1 MAPEFQANLQIAID
15 LFVSKKRHGV
25 TRGGGLRFKDSSGN
39 LVFRVERQSHKSA
52 LKRVLFDASGN
63 PLIYIHRNQI
73 VFGYELLSGKGLPV
87 LGGKGI
93 HGEVKNVTV
102 LHHLRNGSWQGF
114 KRDNSEEVM
123 IFRVE
128 RTLNALFRTELDVFP
143 VGENG
148 EESKSDFKMKGS
160 PFHRSCTIYSGNS
173 IMAQTSLMYKLG
185 IQKVLVPRHRFRLT
199 IFPGFVDH
207 AFVVALIVIF
217 FDGRKLWI

>member
-1 MAPEFQANLQIAID
+1 MAQRVVGLALGSLIQCLKWEKVSGMEWSGVEWGGGRGRETIDLIEGGWAYHAQTPEFQANLQIAID

-39 LVFRVERQSHKSA
+39 LVF
-52 LKRVLFDASGN
+52 
-63 PLIYIHRNQI
+63 
-73 VFGYELLSGKGLPV
+73 
-87 LGGKGI
+87 
-93 HGEVKNVTV
+93 
-102 LHHLRNGSWQGF
+102 RNGSWQGF

-207 AFVVALIVIF
+207 AFVFHLMLTLTQYGHSASEAASMVSV
-217 FDGRKLWI
+217 R

>member
-1 MAPEFQANLQIAID
+1 MDFAAPEFQANLQMAID

-63 PLIYIHRNQI
+63 PLIYIHRNQ
-73 VFGYELLSGKGLPV
+73 
-87 LGGKGI
+87 
-93 HGEVKNVTV
+93 
-102 LHHLRNGSWQGF
+102 NGSWQGF

-173 IMAQTSLMYKLG
+173 IMAQVFTPL
-185 IQKVLVPRHRFRLT
+185 R
-199 IFPGFVDH
+199 
-207 AFVVALIVIF
+207 
-217 FDGRKLWI
+217 

>member
-1 MAPEFQANLQIAID
+1 MDFAAPEFQANLQIAID

-39 LVFRVERQSHKSA
+39 LVFRVERQSHKST
-52 LKRVLFDASGN
+52 LKRVLYDASGN
-63 PLIYIHRNQI
+63 PLIYIHRNQ
-73 VFGYELLSGKGLPV
+73 
-87 LGGKGI
+87 
-93 HGEVKNVTV
+93 
-102 LHHLRNGSWQGF
+102 NGSWQGF

>member
-1 MAPEFQANLQIAID
+1 MDFAAPEFQANLQMAID

-63 PLIYIHRNQI
+63 PLIYIHRNQ
-73 VFGYELLSGKGLPV
+73 
-87 LGGKGI
+87 
-93 HGEVKNVTV
+93 
-102 LHHLRNGSWQGF
+102 NGSWQGF